1 MRALMIVMLVSCVV
15 CVMSLGACHRKPAA
29 PSVSASASGV
39 ESASVSA
46 SASLDEPAFKIA
58 EEQRAQLQKA
68 KELEASVKAA
78 AEARDKALN
87 EAAGLQEDKK

>member
-15 CVMSLGACHRKPAA
+15 CVMSLSACHRKPAVPA
-29 PSVSASASGV
+29 V
-39 ESASVSA
+39 SASVSA
-46 SASLDEPAFKIA
+46 SASASLEEPAFKIA